1 MQYLLLIRLTVRQ
14 TGSCVAAAARHSP
27 DNIILEEASASGK
40 KKKKHKL
47 KINREASGQNNSLIK
62 EAKAFQ
68 ELLKILIVYLF
79 FSTMCVYYYCIYFP
93 LPSKLLSPD
102 SSSLIGG
109 KGFPP
114 TGSVNPSW
122 LILLRTILPL
132 LLSFIL
138 TSISHCTIFFIYLFL
153 DEQYFLH

>member
-40 KKKKHKL
+40 KKKHKL

-62 EAKAFQ
+62 EATAFQ
-68 ELLKILIVYLF
+68 ELLKILIVYLFF